1 MGGLLSC
8 CIPHKAIEH
17 HIIIVPPTSSD
28 SELLPTVN
36 RTSVASIGHLM
47 LKDEFPKEGFKF
59 RFA

>member
-28 SELLPTVN
+28 FELLPTVN
-36 RTSVASIGHLM
+36 RTSVAAIGHLM
-47 LKDEFPKEGFKF
+47 LEDEFPKEGFKF